1 LPDLKDSSTLSA
13 YSEQA
18 VAIQPRPNSSSDYN
32 PDQFVQEVIRA
43 KRELDIAR
51 AQFDIVADP
60 MLVDHIVYR
69 IGAAET
75 HLNYL
80 FKLAR
85 RLGVA
90 VDGVHFEWVY
100 PEDGGGRR

>member
-1 LPDLKDSSTLSA
+1 M
-13 YSEQA
+13 
-18 VAIQPRPNSSSDYN
+18 N
-32 PDQFVQEVIRA
+32 PERFVEEVIRA

-80 FKLAR
+80 FRLAR
-85 RLGVA
+85 RLGISVE
-90 VDGVHFEWVY
+90 GVRFEWVKS
-100 PEDGGGRR
+100 